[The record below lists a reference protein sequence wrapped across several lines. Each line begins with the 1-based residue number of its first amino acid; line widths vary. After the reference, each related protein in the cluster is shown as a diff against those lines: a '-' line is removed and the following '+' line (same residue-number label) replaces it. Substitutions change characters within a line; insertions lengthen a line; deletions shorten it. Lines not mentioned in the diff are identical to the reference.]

1 VSRLSAVVGK
11 VSIRPL
17 LVGVLLLNF
26 AFAGLQNNFAVFS
39 DVRFGFGPTE
49 NAFVF
54 AFIGLMAVMM
64 QGFLIRKLLP
74 RFGEARLAVV
84 GLGMMTVGFAMIAL
98 APAAWVLYPAVGV
111 LAAGSG
117 MATPSLTSLI
127 SRRVAPNEQGSVLG
141 GVQAFNSLMM
151 VAGPLFA
158 GVIFDLIGPAAP
170 YLSGAL
176 LIAAAGLVIT
186 NAVRPQ
192 LGGAAPL
199 EPARAGARSAIH
211 IDH

>member
-1 VSRLSAVVGK
+1 
-11 VSIRPL
+11 
-17 LVGVLLLNF
+17 VLLLNF

-54 AFIGLMAVMM
+54 AFIGLMAVFM

-74 RFGEARLAVV
+74 RFGEARLAIT
-84 GLGMMTVGFAMIAL
+84 GLAMMALGFALIAVV
-98 APAAWVLYPAVGV
+98 PAAWMLYPAMGV

-127 SRRVAPNEQGSVLG
+127 SRRVAPHEQGSVLG

-170 YLSGAL
+170 YFSGAL
-176 LIAAAGLVIT
+176 LIAAAGVVIT
-186 NAVRPQ
+186 SAVRSQ
-192 LGGAAPL
+192 LGGAVSL
-199 EPARAGARSAIH
+199 EPARTALESEQH
-211 IDH
+211 LVH